1 MALTIRSREEVN
13 DLTIVA
19 SGQHAHGRLPI
30 EFPKPVRFP
39 ECYNEDFWPGQDA
52 EFMHYSV
59 PPEVRHFYQ

>member
-1 MALTIRSREEVN
+1 MALTIRSREEVD

-19 SGQHAHGRLPI
+19 PGLRAHGHPPI
-30 EFPKPVRFP
+30 ELLKPVRFP

-59 PPEVRHFYQ
+59 PPEVRRFYQ